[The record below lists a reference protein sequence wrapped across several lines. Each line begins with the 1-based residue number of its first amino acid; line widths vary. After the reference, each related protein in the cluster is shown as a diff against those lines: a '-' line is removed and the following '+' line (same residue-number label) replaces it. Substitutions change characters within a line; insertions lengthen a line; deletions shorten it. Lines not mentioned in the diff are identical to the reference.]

1 MLIYFIADY
10 LRNPELQLRASE
22 DPVTL
27 LDEYGIPRDIQQA
40 FRRHDHAAVLEAA
53 RDEVTALLAGAPMRG
68 HHVMFWGAPRI
79 TVTSVSPSTAKLD
92 SFTPLT
98 IEGSSFPPVGK
109 ARLSFRNEQSDECVD
124 GTIASVT
131 TDPHGRSKL
140 LGKVKLPRIGLWKV
154 SVASV
159 GNPDGAGVWDGDFK
173 VTAD

>member
-22 DPVTL
+22 DPVTVL
-27 LDEYGIPRDIQQA
+27 AEYGIALDMQQA
-40 FRRHDHAAVLEAA
+40 FRRHDHAAIVKTAH
-53 RDEVTALLAGAPMRG
+53 DELAALLSRSSLRG
-68 HHVMFWGAPRI
+68 HHVMMWGTPRI
-79 TVTSVSPSTAKLD
+79 TVTSVSPSTTKAD

-98 IEGSSFPPVGK
+98 IEGSSFPPAGK
-109 ARLSFRNEQSDECVD
+109 ARLSFRNEQSNDCVD

-140 LGKVKLPRIGLWKV
+140 LGKVKLPRSGLWKV

-173 VTAD
+173 VTAG

>member
-10 LRNPELQLRASE
+10 LRDPELQLRASE
-22 DPVTL
+22 DPVTVL
-27 LDEYGIPRDIQQA
+27 AEYGVALDMQQA
-40 FRRHDHAAVLEAA
+40 LRRHDHAAILEAA
-53 RDEVTALLAGAPMRG
+53 RDEVAALLAGSSKHD
-68 HHVMFWGAPRI
+68 HHVMMWGTPRI
-79 TVTSVSPSTAKLD
+79 TVTSVSPSTAKVD

-98 IEGSSFPPVGK
+98 IEGSSFPPTGK

-140 LGKVKLPRIGLWKV
+140 LGKVKLPRSGQWKV

-159 GNPDGAGVWDGDFK
+159 GNPDGAGVWDGDFT
-173 VTAD
+173 VTAG